1 MAPAAPVKRRHATAK
16 ALTPRTSGT
25 SLTPVGGAAQGPL
38 GDHGKTLGLR
48 QGNGFYEKPIV
59 FLDHVVGEGFVREQ
73 HRAMLQDGES
83 PATLL
88 DALDAW
94 QPVALPKWAGQKPG

>member
-1 MAPAAPVKRRHATAK
+1 M
-16 ALTPRTSGT
+16 
-25 SLTPVGGAAQGPL
+25 PL
-38 GDHGKTLGLR
+38 GYHGKPPVPL
-48 QGNGFYEKPIV
+48 QVNGFYGKLTV
-59 FLDHVVGEGFVREQ
+59 FFDHVVGEGFVREQ